1 METMIAVSIEIPMP
15 LVMVNSVYLMLQ
27 PMEG

>member
-1 METMIAVSIEIPMP
+1 METMIAVSIEISML